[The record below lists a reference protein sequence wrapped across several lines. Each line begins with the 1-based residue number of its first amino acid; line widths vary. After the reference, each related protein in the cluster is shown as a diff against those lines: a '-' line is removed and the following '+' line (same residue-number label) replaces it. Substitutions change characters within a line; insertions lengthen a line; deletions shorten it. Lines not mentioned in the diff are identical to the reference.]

1 MLNYSD
7 HMKISKDISNS
18 CKYFKKIEK
27 QFQKSIIILNLLVLV
42 KNKRLDLF
50 TIHLEIDQL
59 WQV

>member
-7 HMKISKDISNS
+7 HMKIAKDVLNS

>member
-7 HMKISKDISNS
+7 HMKISIDISNS

-27 QFQKSIIILNLLVLV
+27 QFQKSIIIVNLLVLV

>member
-7 HMKISKDISNS
+7 HMKIAKDISNS

-27 QFQKSIIILNLLVLV
+27 QFQKWIIILNLLVLV

-50 TIHLEIDQL
+50 TIHLEI
-59 WQV
+59 

>member
-1 MLNYSD
+1 
-7 HMKISKDISNS
+7 MKIAIDISNS

>member
-7 HMKISKDISNS
+7 HMKISIDISNS